1 MQQTANP
8 VLVEFTRGNWVENRH
23 RAAFCVA
30 DSSGKIVA
38 SAGDVDHPIFPRSA
52 IKSLQALA
60 LFESG
65 AVDQFALDDR
75 DLALACA
82 SHKGEPIHVEGVER
96 FLDKIGMSADQL
108 ECGAHVPSDKAAR
121 EAMRAKGEAP
131 TALHNNCSGKH
142 TGMLAV
148 AKAMGVDPKGYIE
161 QDHAVQKL
169 VRSCVEKVVG
179 DTMSTDRC
187 GRDGCS
193 IPTWASP
200 LRGFATGFAKLSDP
214 NSDLP
219 ALYTQAGQR
228 LFDACAQNA
237 MLVAGTD
244 RIDTDAMEAFKGQL
258 MMKVGAD
265 GVFCGALRNSHLG
278 FALKVDDGSVP
289 AAEAIVAGLVA
300 SLAEASDAQKKLL
313 AQWSHKTTKNWRGFE
328 VGAAHLSGEFAS
340 FL

>member
-8 VLVEFTRGNWVENRH
+8 ILVEITRGNWVENRH
-23 RAAFCVA
+23 RATFCIA
-30 DSSGKIVA
+30 DSRGKVVA
-38 SAGDVDHPIFPRSA
+38 SAGHIEHPIFPRSA

-65 AVDQFALDDR
+65 AVEKFALDDR

-82 SHKGEPIHVEGVER
+82 SHKGEPVHVEGVLR
-96 FLDKIGMSADQL
+96 FLDKIGMSANDL
-108 ECGAHVPSDKAAR
+108 ECGAHVPSDAAAR
-121 EAMRAKGEAP
+121 KVMRDNGEQP
-131 TALHNNCSGKH
+131 SALHNNCSGKH

-148 AKAMGVDPKGYIE
+148 AKALGVDPKGYIE

-169 VRSCVEKVVG
+169 VRACVERIVG

-200 LRGFATGFAKLSDP
+200 LRGFAVGFAKLSDP
-214 NSDLP
+214 HSDLP
-219 ALYTQAGQR
+219 DLYKNAGQR
-228 LFDACAQNA
+228 LFNACAQNA

-244 RIDTDAMEAFKGQL
+244 RIDTDAMNAFKGQL

-278 FALKVDDGSVP
+278 FALKIDDGAIP
-289 AAEAIVAGLVA
+289 AAETLVAGLVA
-300 SLAEASDAQKKLL
+300 QLADASTAQQQVL
-313 AQWSHKTTKNWRGFE
+313 ARWIQKPAKNWRGFD
-328 VGAAHLSGEFAS
+328 VGTTHLSAEFAS
-340 FL
+340 FF